1 MPNDENTNLEQNVEY
16 AAPAGNSVG
25 FDLVLLPYAP
35 PKGDKVAYNLTLGP
49 GKYNPPSGNNVGYEL
64 AKPAYTPPSGNRVG
78 ADLTVGKGGLG
89 PPSHETQFI
98 YPEQFISN
106 TFGGAFIRL
115 KYRRITFAGL
125 NQSGLGVP
133 GIRNN
138 TQHLKPAGFD
148 VLGFSRQTI
157 HNKNVMVAVPGTNL
171 SSVATPSIINFNK
184 NIYGHGFNAEQFGYP
199 TIYNL
204 RKYVHLNNRGIDSSQ
219 FGEVYLQG
227 GVRFVRP
234 GGMASFGVG
243 QAKVINTRADQT
255 VRLTGIAAPSFPQ
268 PNVSPQI
275 LTVRGILG
283 TQWGSPYVQRNPS
296 PEGWISERF
305 GTAWVSR
312 SPRFYT
318 VTVGEVTQFG
328 LAKVFDAK
336 QTVTITGVI
345 PGGIFGDIQIRN
357 LNFKV
362 TPGSIEAPPLSDW
375 TKVENTARY
384 YQLKG
389 FDSSQFG
396 NASIN
401 NGTPSF
407 APDGFDSASFGNA
420 LVAER
425 IRRINTPGFSLL
437 SFGRPTV
444 TKTPQ
449 LSPRSITPLDLGQPT
464 LTLYTRYIVSSG
476 RMMMAMGEPSIGMAK
491 RKLAVGGFN
500 SMRLGDPVIT
510 HGQRELLVQGSNH
523 SRYGNAHQVWFRV
536 RSIAPASIYED
547 QKQYGHRL
555 GGSQYIQA
563 KGFDAT
569 LFGTRIIPESQSILA
584 SNFASSVFGTARL
597 QKTREY
603 LSVVGFATGGQQ
615 PADRWGK
622 TTVYNSRQY
631 IIQTYDVD
639 SDLNPPK
646 LQGWTSIVNRN
657 RTLRITGSNMTLFGR
672 ALVRNNAT
680 LMQPSGIDARPLGTA
695 WISHRVR
702 PIHLEGIEP
711 PYISG
716 WTNVH
721 NAAAVI
727 KPKGFSTE
735 KLGTA
740 TAVNTRRYFS
750 RIGNFESLVFGQPM
764 VSFKKRRISIESR
777 YSIGPI
783 YIPIHKVYLYTRYVE
798 TLSNDFAQV
807 GVPSLSIHRKVITPR
822 WYLKD
827 LFGDPSLHNVT
838 PEIKTKGRNSEEFGQ
853 TAIRT
858 QWRNVDAF
866 GDNAQLF
873 GKPTIADRNR
883 KLNVNSFVAGAIGAL
898 HVRGTASPPLST
910 QYIFLNN
917 VENRGEDSDDD
928 TSVIKDGQGIAIPS
942 DQVPGPRLRTNV
954 IRPQGFDA
962 KLFGTADFY
971 SNGIL
976 MENGIKLDTELGTP
990 MVQLSRRTISINEGI
1005 NNQIVMGRPRL
1016 SPHMIYAVLEA
1027 PQQAKDNHGAGMLH
1041 AVNSDGGYR
1050 NAGEVFGWPHVWMH
1064 NPYLNPQGL
1073 WSTNAFG
1080 TPRVQLKRRYLEV
1093 KGIQAY
1099 RFGWHK
1105 IGDGTQE
1112 IKSQPNNFFTVF
1124 GKPGITLTKE
1134 KNVQLRI
1141 TGINDSRY
1149 GHPVVDFFHRTIKPS
1164 GYNAMAMGSSR
1175 GDTLYMPQSLH
1186 IGPRRPT
1193 IPVGTL
1199 MEKFGT
1205 TYIGLKVRDIQV
1217 QGFIATVIGYDPK
1230 QFKERMRVERGQGGA
1245 VIPAQ
1250 TIKPVGFDAFLS
1262 NASNVK
1268 YAVHYIRPDGNSD
1281 QFRKGAF

>member
-1 MPNDENTNLEQNVEY
+1 MSYEPPE
-16 AAPAGNSVG
+16 GNKIAISFSGEPYVTPDGGKIRIEFRVTEVPPESTIQYLFPEG
-25 FDLVLLPYAP
+25 FDHIQFGEAFTRHTYRMIAPTGLVATAFGANSLKNNARLLRPT
-35 PKGDKVAYNLTLGP
+35 G
-49 GKYNPPSGNNVGYEL
+49 
-64 AKPAYTPPSGNRVG
+64 
-78 ADLTVGKGGLG
+78 
-89 PPSHETQFI
+89 F
-98 YPEQFISN
+98 N
-106 TFGGAFIRL
+106 TAIHGTAFL
-115 KYRRITFAGL
+115 
-125 NQSGLGVP
+125 
-133 GIRNN
+133 
-138 TQHLKPAGFD
+138 QHALRTLKP
-148 VLGFSRQTI
+148 S
-157 HNKNVMVAVPGTNL
+157 
-171 SSVATPSIINFNK
+171 
-184 NIYGHGFNAEQFGYP
+184 GFNALRLGTPSLQGGVKYLEPKAIPPRMVFGTVKVVNTRANQTIKP
-199 TIYNL
+199 TGITAIAIGNTHVIYNL
-204 RKYVHLNNRGIDSSQ
+204 RQYIRLNSQ
-219 FGEVYLQG
+219 GVAPRPFGTAYLQG
-227 GVRFVRP
+227 GVKKITLS
-234 GGMASFGVG
+234 G
-243 QAKVINTRADQT
+243 INTLRLGAPSLVNTKADQT
-255 VRLTGIAAPSFPQ
+255 VKPTGLVPPQFPR

-275 LTVRGILG
+275 LTVRGFLG
-283 TQWGSPYVQRNPS
+283 TNWGSPYVQRNPN
-296 PEGWISERF
+296 PQGWISERF

-318 VTVGEVTQFG
+318 VTVGQVTQFG

-449 LSPRSITPLDLGQPT
+449 LSPRSIAPLDLGQPT

-510 HGQRELLVQGSNH
+510 HGQRELLAQGSNH

-622 TTVYNSRQY
+622 TTVYNARQY

-657 RTLRITGSNMTLFGR
+657 RTVRITGSNMALFGR

-680 LMQPSGIDARPLGTA
+680 LMQPGGIDARPLGTA

-702 PIHLEGIEP
+702 PIRLEGVEP

-727 KPKGFSTE
+727 KPKGFDTE
-735 KLGTA
+735 KWGTA
-740 TAVNTRRYFS
+740 AAVNTRRYFP
-750 RIGNFESLVFGQPM
+750 RIGNFESLAFGEPM
-764 VSFKKRRISIESR
+764 ISFKKRGLSIESR

-783 YIPIHKVYLYTRYVE
+783 YIPIHKVDLYTRYVE
-798 TLSNDFAQV
+798 TPSNDFAQV

-822 WYLKD
+822 WYLRD

-838 PEIKTKGRNSEEFGQ
+838 PEVKTKGRNAEEFGQ

-883 KLNVNSFVAGAIGAL
+883 KLNVNSFDAGGIGL
-898 HVRGTASPPLST
+898 LRVRGTGSPPLST

-917 VENRGEDSDDD
+917 VDNRGENSEDD
-928 TSVIKDGQGIAIPS
+928 TSVIRDGHGITIPF

-962 KLFGTADFY
+962 KLFGTADVY

-976 MENGIKLDTELGTP
+976 MENGIKLDKELGTP
-990 MVQLSRRTISINEGI
+990 MVQLARRTISINEGI
-1005 NNQIVMGRPRL
+1005 NNLIAMGTPRL
-1016 SPHMIYAVLEA
+1016 SPHTIYAVLEA
-1027 PQQAKDNHGAGMLH
+1027 TEQAKRNHPTAYLH
-1041 AVNSDGGYR
+1041 AVNSDSGSR
-1050 NAGEVFGWPHVWMH
+1050 KPGEVFGRPRVWIH
-1064 NPYLNPQGL
+1064 NPYLNVQGI
-1073 WSTNAFG
+1073 WPRNDYG

-1099 RFGWHK
+1099 RFGWHN

-1112 IKSQPNNFFTVF
+1112 IKSQPNNLFTVF
-1124 GKPGITLTKE
+1124 GRPGIALAKE
-1134 KNVQLRI
+1134 KNVQLRPP
-1141 TGINDSRY
+1141 GLNASLY
-1149 GHPVVDFFHRTIKPS
+1149 GRPVVEFFHRTIKPS
-1164 GYNAMAMGSSR
+1164 GYNTLSMGYSR
-1175 GDTLYMPQSLH
+1175 GGTLYMPQSLH
-1186 IGPRRPT
+1186 VGPRRPT

-1230 QFKERMRVERGQGGA
+1230 QFKERMRIERGQGGA

-1250 TIKPVGFDAFLS
+1250 TIKPVGFDALLS
-1262 NASNVK
+1262 NASIVK

>member
-1 MPNDENTNLEQNVEY
+1 MTETLLNPHQVD
-16 AAPAGNSVG
+16 
-25 FDLVLLPYAP
+25 FDLPETSYAP
-35 PKGDKVAYNLTLGP
+35 PDAWAVHFDLDDQTISVQYVTPIGFDSSEFGQLKTKSSNVTLR
-49 GKYNPPSGNNVGYEL
+49 PSGVSSQLRFGQSSIIL
-64 AKPAYTPPSGNRVG
+64 AQQIVTTKGVDVSRFSPP
-78 ADLTVGKGGLG
+78 T
-89 PPSHETQFI
+89 
-98 YPEQFISN
+98 
-106 TFGGAFIRL
+106 
-115 KYRRITFAGL
+115 
-125 NQSGLGVP
+125 
-133 GIRNN
+133 
-138 TQHLKPAGFD
+138 
-148 VLGFSRQTI
+148 
-157 HNKNVMVAVPGTNL
+157 
-171 SSVATPSIINFNK
+171 IINFHK
-184 NIYGHGFNAEQFGYP
+184 NVKGSGFNAALFGRS

-204 RKYVHLNNRGIDSSQ
+204 RQYVSLNNRGINSAL
-219 FGEVYLQG
+219 FGDIYLQG
-227 GVRFVRP
+227 GVRFVQP
-234 GGMASFGVG
+234 GGLHALRFGDL
-243 QAKVINTRADQT
+243 AVINTKADQK
-255 VRLTGIAAPSFPQ
+255 VQLTGIAAPTIPK

-283 TQWGSPYVQRNPS
+283 TQWGSSYVQRNPS
-296 PEGWISERF
+296 PKGWNSEKY

-318 VTVGEVTQFG
+318 VGIGELTEFG
-328 LAKVFDAK
+328 SAKIFDAK

-362 TPGSIEAPPLSDW
+362 APGSIEAPPLSDW
-375 TKVENTARY
+375 TKVDNTARY
-384 YQLKG
+384 YPLKG
-389 FDSSQFG
+389 FDTSLFG
-396 NASIN
+396 TASIN

-449 LSPRSITPLDLGQPT
+449 LSPRSIAPLDLGQPT

-510 HGQRELLVQGSNH
+510 HGQRELLAQGSNH

-622 TTVYNSRQY
+622 TTVYNARQY

-657 RTLRITGSNMTLFGR
+657 RTVRITGSNMALFGR

-680 LMQPSGIDARPLGTA
+680 LMQPGGIDARPLGTA

-702 PIHLEGIEP
+702 PIRLEGMEP

-727 KPKGFSTE
+727 KPKGFDTE
-735 KLGTA
+735 KWGTA
-740 TAVNTRRYFS
+740 AAVNTRRYFP
-750 RIGNFESLVFGQPM
+750 RIGNFESLAFGEPM
-764 VSFKKRRISIESR
+764 ISFKKRGLSIESR

-822 WYLKD
+822 WYLND
-827 LFGDPSLHNVT
+827 LFGYPSLHNVT
-838 PEIKTKGRNSEEFGQ
+838 PEVKTKGRNAEEFGQ
-853 TAIRT
+853 AAIRT

-898 HVRGTASPPLST
+898 RVRGTASPPLST

-917 VENRGEDSDDD
+917 VDNRGEDSNDD
-928 TSVIKDGQGIAIPS
+928 TSVIKDGQGIGIPF
-942 DQVPGPRLRTNV
+942 DQVPRASLRTNV

-962 KLFGTADFY
+962 KLFGAADVY

-976 MENGIKLDTELGTP
+976 MENGIKLDKELGTP
-990 MVQLSRRTISINEGI
+990 TVQLARRTISINEGI
-1005 NNQIVMGRPRL
+1005 NNQIVMGTPRL
-1016 SPHMIYAVLEA
+1016 SPHTIYAVTEA
-1027 PQQAKDNHGAGMLH
+1027 PQQAKDNHNKGKGLH
-1041 AVNSDGGYR
+1041 AVNSDSGSR
-1050 NAGEVFGWPHVWMH
+1050 KAGEVFGRARVWIH
-1064 NPYLNPQGL
+1064 NPYLNVQGI
-1073 WSTNAFG
+1073 WPRNDYG

-1099 RFGWHK
+1099 RFGWHN

-1112 IKSQPNNFFTVF
+1112 IKSQPNNLFTLF
-1124 GKPGITLTKE
+1124 GRPGIALAKE

-1141 TGINDSRY
+1141 TGINSSLY
-1149 GHPVVDFFHRTIKPS
+1149 GRPVVEFFHRTIKPS
-1164 GYNAMAMGSSR
+1164 GYNTLAMGSSR
-1175 GDTLYMPQSLH
+1175 GGTLYMPQSLH
-1186 IGPRRPT
+1186 VGPRRPT

-1217 QGFIATVIGYDPK
+1217 QGFIATVIGYDPT

-1245 VIPAQ
+1245 DTKPVQ
-1250 TIKPVGFDAFLS
+1250 TIQAVGFDAAELGVFNIRLG
-1262 NASNVK
+1262 
-1268 YAVHYIRPDGNSD
+1268 VHYIRPYGNAD
-1281 QFRKGAF
+1281 HYRKGAF

>member
-1 MPNDENTNLEQNVEY
+1 MTETLLNPHQVD
-16 AAPAGNSVG
+16 
-25 FDLVLLPYAP
+25 FDLPETSYAP
-35 PKGDKVAYNLTLGP
+35 PDAWAVHFDLDDQTISVQYVTPIGFDSSEFGQLKTKSSNVTLR
-49 GKYNPPSGNNVGYEL
+49 PSGVSSQLRFGQSSIIL
-64 AKPAYTPPSGNRVG
+64 AQQIVTTKGVDVSRFSPP
-78 ADLTVGKGGLG
+78 T
-89 PPSHETQFI
+89 
-98 YPEQFISN
+98 
-106 TFGGAFIRL
+106 
-115 KYRRITFAGL
+115 
-125 NQSGLGVP
+125 
-133 GIRNN
+133 
-138 TQHLKPAGFD
+138 
-148 VLGFSRQTI
+148 
-157 HNKNVMVAVPGTNL
+157 
-171 SSVATPSIINFNK
+171 IINFHK
-184 NIYGHGFNAEQFGYP
+184 NVKGSGFNAALFGRS

-204 RKYVHLNNRGIDSSQ
+204 RQYVSLNNRGINSAL
-219 FGEVYLQG
+219 FGDIYLQG
-227 GVRFVRP
+227 GVRFVQP
-234 GGMASFGVG
+234 GGLHALRFGDL
-243 QAKVINTRADQT
+243 AVINTKADQK
-255 VRLTGIAAPSFPQ
+255 VQLTGIAAPTIPK

-283 TQWGSPYVQRNPS
+283 TQWGSSYVQRNPS
-296 PEGWISERF
+296 PKGWNSEKY

-318 VTVGEVTQFG
+318 VGIGELTEFG
-328 LAKVFDAK
+328 SAKIFDAK

-362 TPGSIEAPPLSDW
+362 APGSIEAPPLSDW
-375 TKVENTARY
+375 TKVDNTARY
-384 YQLKG
+384 YPLKG
-389 FDSSQFG
+389 FDTSLFG
-396 NASIN
+396 NSSIN

-449 LSPRSITPLDLGQPT
+449 LSPRSIAPLDLGQPT

-510 HGQRELLVQGSNH
+510 HGQRELLAQGSNH

-536 RSIAPASIYED
+536 RSIAPASIYDD

-622 TTVYNSRQY
+622 TTVYNARQY

-646 LQGWTSIVNRN
+646 MQGWMSIINRN
-657 RTLRITGSNMTLFGR
+657 RTVRITGSNMALFGR

-680 LMQPSGIDARPLGTA
+680 LMQPGGIDARPLGTA

-702 PIHLEGIEP
+702 PIRLEGMEP

-727 KPKGFSTE
+727 KPKGFDTE
-735 KLGTA
+735 KWGTA
-740 TAVNTRRYFS
+740 AAVNTRRYFP
-750 RIGNFESLVFGQPM
+750 RIGNFESLAFGEPM
-764 VSFKKRRISIESR
+764 ISFKKRGLSIESR

-822 WYLKD
+822 WYLRD
-827 LFGDPSLHNVT
+827 LFGDPFLHNVT
-838 PEIKTKGRNSEEFGQ
+838 PEVKTKGRNAEEFGQ

-883 KLNVNSFVAGAIGAL
+883 NLNVNSFVAGAIGAL
-898 HVRGTASPPLST
+898 RVRGTASPPLST

-917 VENRGEDSDDD
+917 VENRGEDSEDD
-928 TSVIKDGQGIAIPS
+928 TSVIKDGQGIGIPF

-962 KLFGTADFY
+962 KLFGTADVY

-976 MENGIKLDTELGTP
+976 MENGIKLDKELGTP
-990 MVQLSRRTISINEGI
+990 MVQLARRTISINEGI
-1005 NNQIVMGRPRL
+1005 NNLIAMGTPRL
-1016 SPHMIYAVLEA
+1016 SPHTIYAVLEA
-1027 PQQAKDNHGAGMLH
+1027 TDQAKRNHNKGQGLH
-1041 AVNSDGGYR
+1041 AVNSDSGSR
-1050 NAGEVFGWPHVWMH
+1050 KAGEVFGRARVWIH
-1064 NPYLNPQGL
+1064 NPYLNVQGI
-1073 WSTNAFG
+1073 WPRNDYG
-1080 TPRVQLKRRYLEV
+1080 TPIVQLKRRYLEV

-1099 RFGWHK
+1099 RFGWHN

-1112 IKSQPNNFFTVF
+1112 IKSQPNNLFTVF
-1124 GKPGITLTKE
+1124 GRPGITLAKE

-1141 TGINDSRY
+1141 TGINASLY
-1149 GHPVVDFFHRTIKPS
+1149 GRPVVEFLHRTIKPS
-1164 GYNAMAMGSSR
+1164 GYNTLAMGSSR

-1186 IGPRRPT
+1186 VGPRRPT

-1217 QGFIATVIGYDPK
+1217 QGFIATVIGYDPT
-1230 QFKERMRVERGQGGA
+1230 QFKERMRVERGQGETDTKP
-1245 VIPAQ
+1245 VQ
-1250 TIKPVGFDAFLS
+1250 TIKPVGFDALRS